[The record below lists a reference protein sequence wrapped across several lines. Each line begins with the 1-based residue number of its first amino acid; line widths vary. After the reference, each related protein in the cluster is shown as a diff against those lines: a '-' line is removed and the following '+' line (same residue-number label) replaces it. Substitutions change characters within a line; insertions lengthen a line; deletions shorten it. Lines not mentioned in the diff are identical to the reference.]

1 MTEECPLCVGIHWEY
16 PLHCVK
22 CALLLFRFDVH
33 ISKKWNGCGA
43 AASVRDAFEGQKQ
56 LEVNQKVLMETKVK
70 YEELKV
76 ANAQLRAN
84 QETVILENSELKQRV
99 FILESKEASAVQL
112 DTDKENLITE
122 NTGLKKRVHDLEE
135 LSVRLRSAAWHI
147 SEGSH
152 SIPSIITLPHALRE
166 H

>member
-22 CALLLFRFDVH
+22 CALLLFRFDAH
-33 ISKKWNGCGA
+33 ISKKWNRCGA
-43 AASVRDAFEGQKQ
+43 AALARDAWDGQKQ
-56 LEVNQKVLMETKVK
+56 LEVSQKVLMDTVMK

-122 NTGLKKRVHDLEE
+122 NTGLKKRVHNLEE
-135 LSVRLRSAAWHI
+135 LSVRLRSAAWHVR
-147 SEGSH
+147 EGSH
-152 SIPSIITLPHALRE
+152 STPSTITLPHALRE